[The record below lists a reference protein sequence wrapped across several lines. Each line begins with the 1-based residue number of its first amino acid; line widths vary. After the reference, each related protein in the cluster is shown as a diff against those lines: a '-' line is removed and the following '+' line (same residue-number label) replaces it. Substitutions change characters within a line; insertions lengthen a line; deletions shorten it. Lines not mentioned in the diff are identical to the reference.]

1 MNTATAFIDIPSD
14 TNLSH
19 RSEFSLPEG
28 TFRGDDETTP
38 APSMDLE
45 HEARGSQPL
54 RTLPPGVRV
63 RFSDGTSG
71 VVVSNGW
78 GRLSVMQSGRVRQ
91 LPHSQYGIV
100 INIID
105 TLAERHE
112 RTPR

>member
-1 MNTATAFIDIPSD
+1 MFDNMPHKPNNMHHDTADSRANT
-14 TNLSH
+14 
-19 RSEFSLPEG
+19 FSGEG
-28 TFRGDDETTP
+28 EMPP
-38 APSMDLE
+38 APSIDVE
-45 HEARGSQPL
+45 HGALGSQPL
-54 RTLPPGVRV
+54 RTLPSGVRV

-112 RTPR
+112 RSQR